1 MRLSCGVLFLP
12 RRIAEVG
19 EHARL
24 AEAAGFDLLGF
35 GDSQSLFQEVY
46 VSLALAAF
54 HTSQA
59 RLGPAV
65 TNPLTRHPAVTAAA
79 IASVNELSGG
89 RAFLGIGT
97 GDSAVLNLGL
107 RPVTMDGLREY
118 VKTLRSLWSGTPIAY
133 RGTTA
138 RLEWVRR
145 PAPIFL
151 AAEGP
156 RMLHLAGE
164 VADGVIVGTG
174 LLPEVIADSLDRI
187 HGGARAAGR
196 DPEAIEVWFLAKA
209 CFAESQS
216 AALEEIK
223 MALAASAHHAFRFT
237 LEGKRVPAELVLPIE
252 RLKAAYQPHAHE
264 SLGPSPNARLVDEL
278 GLGEYLAERFAV
290 AGTPAAVAKRIRE
303 LAALGAERLL
313 VTAIVKGPGAFL
325 AAWRDQVR
333 PALGPSP
340 SPLPHEGGE
349 D

>member
-1 MRLSCGVLFLP
+1 MGVECGVLFLP
-12 RRIAEVG
+12 RQIAEVA

-24 AEAAGFDLLGF
+24 AEAAGFDLLGI

-46 VSLALAAF
+46 VSLTVASV
-54 HTSQA
+54 HTSKV
-59 RLGPAV
+59 RLGPSV

-107 RPVTMDGLREY
+107 RPVRVDELREY
-118 VKTLRSLWSGTPIAY
+118 VRTLRALWSRTPTVY
-133 RGTTA
+133 RGATVRIEWA
-138 RLEWVRR
+138 RQPV
-145 PAPIFL
+145 PIFL

-156 RMLHLAGE
+156 RMLRLAGE

-174 LLPEVIADSLDRI
+174 LLPEVIADSLEQI
-187 HGGARAAGR
+187 HAGARAAGR
-196 DPEAIEVWFLAKA
+196 DPKAIEIWFLVKA
-209 CFAESQS
+209 CLAESRA

-223 MALAASAHHAFRFT
+223 MALAASANHAFRFT
-237 LEGKRVPAELVLPIE
+237 LEGKRVPPELVAPIE

-290 AGTPAAVAKRIRE
+290 AGSPAQVATRIRE
-303 LAALGAERLL
+303 LAQAGATRLL
-313 VTAIVKGPGAFL
+313 VTAIVKDPRAFL
-325 AAWRDQVR
+325 AKWRDEVS
-333 PALGPSP
+333 PALG
-340 SPLPHEGGE
+340 
-349 D
+349 